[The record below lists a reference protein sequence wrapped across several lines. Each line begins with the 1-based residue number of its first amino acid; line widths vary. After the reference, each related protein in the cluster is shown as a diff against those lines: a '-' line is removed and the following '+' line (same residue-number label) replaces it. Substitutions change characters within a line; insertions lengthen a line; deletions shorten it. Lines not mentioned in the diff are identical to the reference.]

1 MTKNIDIKV
10 DLKKN
15 NKTMKKMKS
24 YTILPIVAI
33 FLIAMSV
40 SDKFVSLPY
49 LLKTI
54 PALTLLL
61 VSLILLVID
70 LRKKHRIK

>member
-1 MTKNIDIKV
+1 
-10 DLKKN
+10 
-15 NKTMKKMKS
+15 MKS
-24 YTILPIVAI
+24 YAILPIVAI

-40 SDKFVSLPY
+40 SDKFLSLSY

-61 VSLILLVID
+61 ISVILLTID
-70 LRKKHRIK
+70 LRKKNRIKLLAKKLISGFLI

>member
-1 MTKNIDIKV
+1 M
-10 DLKKN
+10 
-15 NKTMKKMKS
+15 KT
-24 YTILPIVAI
+24 YTSLPIVAI

-40 SDKFVSLPY
+40 SDKFLSLPY

-61 VSLILLVID
+61 ISVILLIID
-70 LRKKHRIK
+70 LRKKNRIK